1 MLLSLRDLK
10 MNPADTSK
18 RPRLPGRVR
27 LSLVG
32 AGIETGAF
40 VFVTPWTHRQA
51 NDTPTPIFPLRRGGG
66 GKVSMHGAFPVDFQP
81 ARAAAGC

>member
-1 MLLSLRDLK
+1 MPLSLHDLR

-32 AGIETGAF
+32 AGIEAGAF
-40 VFVTPWTHRQA
+40 VFVPWTHRQV
-51 NDTPTPIFPLRRGGG
+51 NDTPTPIFPFRRGGG
-66 GKVSMHGAFPVDFQP
+66 EKVSMHGAFPVDFRP